1 MRKIAKVI
9 GVAFSMYS
17 KIPMPHFVWAS
28 EDMRYHLLFFPWI
41 GAVIGGLEIAWY
53 RLAGYL
59 GVGKI
64 LSVALAVF
72 LPLFVTGGFHMDGF
86 MDTKDALSSY
96 QGKEKKL
103 EILKDPHIGAFA
115 VIHLLSYLLLALGFA
130 SVIEGTKAV
139 VAVSAAFFLS
149 RCLSGLSVIHF
160 PGAKK
165 EGSLY
170 TEADTSGAKVVS
182 IGLVI
187 QMLLVVTALFIYS
200 GMNGILVTAACLL
213 MFLYYYLMSR
223 RQFGGITGDLAG
235 YFVCMA
241 ELWSV
246 IVVGIYLVL
255 K

>member
-1 MRKIAKVI
+1 MTQW
-9 GVAFSMYS
+9 AF
-17 KIPMPHFVWAS
+17 
-28 EDMRYHLLFFPWI
+28 RYPFN
-41 GAVIGGLEIAWY
+41 
-53 RLAGYL
+53 
-59 GVGKI
+59 GK
-64 LSVALAVF
+64 
-72 LPLFVTGGFHMDGF
+72 
-86 MDTKDALSSY
+86 
-96 QGKEKKL
+96 
-103 EILKDPHIGAFA
+103 
-115 VIHLLSYLLLALGFA
+115 
-130 SVIEGTKAV
+130 
-139 VAVSAAFFLS
+139 
-149 RCLSGLSVIHF
+149 
-160 PGAKK
+160 KK

-213 MFLYYYLMSR
+213 MFLYYYLMIR

>member
-1 MRKIAKVI
+1 MRADRYAKNTKAI
-9 GVAFSMYS
+9 GVAFSSIPRYPCRIS
-17 KIPMPHFVWAS
+17 YGHRKICATIC
-28 EDMRYHLLFFPWI
+28 LFPLDRCCDR
-41 GAVIGGLEIAWY
+41 GTGD
-53 RLAGYL
+53 RLVSSGR
-59 GVGKI
+59 
-64 LSVALAVF
+64 LSGEWERSFLWRWLFF

-170 TEADTSGAKVVS
+170 CEQIPPVQRSYPSG
-182 IGLVI
+182 
-187 QMLLVVTALFIYS
+187 
-200 GMNGILVTAACLL
+200 
-213 MFLYYYLMSR
+213 
-223 RQFGGITGDLAG
+223 
-235 YFVCMA
+235 
-241 ELWSV
+241 W
-246 IVVGIYLVL
+246 
-255 K
+255 

>member
-1 MRKIAKVI
+1 MRKIAKAI

-53 RLAGYL
+53 HLAGYL

-115 VIHLLSYLLLALGFA
+115 VIHLLSYLLLAL
-130 SVIEGTKAV
+130 
-139 VAVSAAFFLS
+139 
-149 RCLSGLSVIHF
+149 
-160 PGAKK
+160 
-165 EGSLY
+165 
-170 TEADTSGAKVVS
+170 
-182 IGLVI
+182 
-187 QMLLVVTALFIYS
+187 
-200 GMNGILVTAACLL
+200 
-213 MFLYYYLMSR
+213 
-223 RQFGGITGDLAG
+223 
-235 YFVCMA
+235 
-241 ELWSV
+241 
-246 IVVGIYLVL
+246 
-255 K
+255 